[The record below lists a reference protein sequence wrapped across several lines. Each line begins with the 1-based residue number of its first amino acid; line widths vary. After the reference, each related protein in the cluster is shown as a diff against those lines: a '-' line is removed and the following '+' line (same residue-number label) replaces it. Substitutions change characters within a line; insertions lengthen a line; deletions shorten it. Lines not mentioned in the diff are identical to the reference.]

1 MIWRKIIAVCWT
13 LCLFLIGCQSNQ
25 TPDDEYATVYFTQP
39 VKTSTPTATVAEPT
53 ATSTMPTTPT
63 ATLATPTAALETLPS
78 PIANGFSVENIIA
91 VSVNYQYSLGLLADG
106 SVWGWGA
113 SICGILGENELQT
126 YVPVAIL
133 GEGKAIRIEAGGA
146 HALVLDSSGDI
157 WSWGLNRKGQLG
169 DGSTEDRI
177 LPVQVEA
184 LHNVVDMSAG
194 NEFSIALLQDGTVWV
209 WGDNG
214 SGQLGSSDVDFSPEP
229 VRLQPLQGIVD
240 VEAGDGHGL
249 ALRADGTVWAWG
261 YGWHGQ
267 LGQGSTHE
275 SPEPVQ
281 VLNLSNV
288 IEISANGFSSMALT
302 ETGTV
307 WTWGSNQYG
316 QIGNKL
322 AGPAANQLTP
332 YEVPNLHSVVS
343 IASGGTHSLAVMEDG
358 AVWGWGDNTSC
369 QLAIDDKQVI
379 GVVEPTQILGLE
391 SIQFVAA
398 DIHNIAVDV
407 DGHLWGW
414 GLNEAGQLGK
424 KGSSEICEPI
434 LIDFES

>member
-1 MIWRKIIAVCWT
+1 MILRKTSLRCWI

-39 VKTSTPTATVAEPT
+39 AKTSTPTAIVAEPT
-53 ATSTMPTTPT
+53 ATSTTPP
-63 ATLATPTAALETLPS
+63 ATLATPTATLEALPS
-78 PIANGFSVENIIA
+78 PIANDFSVENIIA

-106 SVWGWGA
+106 SVWGWGWGDRVF
-113 SICGILGENELQT
+113 GILGGEEERQT
-126 YVPVAIL
+126 YVPVAIWV
-133 GEGKAIRIEAGGA
+133 EGKAIRIEAGA
-146 HALVLDSSGDI
+146 THALVLDSSGDI

-209 WGDNG
+209 WGDNR
-214 SGQLGSSDVDFSPEP
+214 SGQLGSDVDYSPGP
-229 VRLQPLQGIVD
+229 VRLQPLQDIVD
-240 VEAGDGHGL
+240 VEAGAGHGL

-302 ETGTV
+302 ENGTV

-316 QIGNKL
+316 QIGNKS
-322 AGPAANQLTP
+322 AGPAADQLTP

-358 AVWGWGDNTSC
+358 TVWGWGDNTSC
-369 QLAIDDKQVI
+369 QLAIDDNQVYE
-379 GVVEPTQILGLE
+379 VVEPTQILGLE
-391 SIQFVAA
+391 SIQFIAA
-398 DIHNIAVDV
+398 DIHNIAVDA